1 VSQQRGDRFLFLP
14 PYSPDL
20 NSIEKAFSQTKS
32 HLRKG
37 EARTLDALWR
47 AISDICDLDEPKACR
62 DYVTAAD
69 MDSSECQLLQLFPG
83 CRRAF

>member
-1 VSQQRGDRFLFLP
+1 M
-14 PYSPDL
+14 
-20 NSIEKAFSQTKS
+20 
-32 HLRKG
+32 
-37 EARTLDALWR
+37 LDALWR
-47 AISDICDLDEPKACR
+47 AISDICDLVEPKAYR